1 MTGLNPKALQK
12 ISYGLYIITSRKGD
26 RLNGQVAN
34 TVFQISSDPVTI
46 AVSINKNN
54 LTNEFIKES
63 KLFTVSVLDQD
74 APLSLIGHFGFKS
87 GREVDKF
94 EGVNYKTG
102 STGLPYLTENI
113 IAYLEAEV
121 IREVDAVTHDIFI
134 GKVIGAE
141 VLKEGTPMTYAYYHQ
156 AKRGGTPK
164 NAPTFVEKE
173 SGGQNKMDK
182 YVCSV
187 CGYVYDP
194 EAGDVEHSIPSGTPF
209 EKLPEDWV
217 CPVCG
222 AGKDQ
227 FEKEA

>member
-1 MTGLNPKALQK
+1 MAELNPKALQK
-12 ISYGLYIITSRKGD
+12 ISYGLYVIASRKGE

-34 TVFQISSDPVTI
+34 TVFQISGDPVTI

-63 KLFTVSVLDQD
+63 KLFSVSVLAED

-121 IREVDAVTHDIFI
+121 IREVDAGTHDIFI
-134 GKVIGAE
+134 GKVIGAD

-156 AKRGGTPK
+156 VKKGGTPK
-164 NAPTFVEKE
+164 TAPTFIEKKD
-173 SGGQNKMDK
+173 GGKDKMDK

-209 EKLPEDWV
+209 EKLPEYWV

>member
-1 MTGLNPKALQK
+1 MAELNPKALQK
-12 ISYGLYIITSRKGD
+12 ISYGLYIIASRKGE

-34 TVFQISSDPVTI
+34 TVFQISGDPVTI

-63 KLFTVSVLDQD
+63 KLFSVSVLAED

-94 EGVNYKTG
+94 ESVNYKTG

-121 IREVDAVTHDIFI
+121 IREVNAGTHDIFI
-134 GKVIGAE
+134 GKVISAD

-156 AKRGGTPK
+156 VKKGGTPK
-164 NAPTFVEKE
+164 TAPTFIERKD
-173 SGGQNKMDK
+173 GGKDKMDK
-182 YVCSV
+182 YVCLV

-194 EAGDVEHSIPSGTPF
+194 EAGDVEHGIPSGTPF